1 MATRHNLA
9 LDMFGQNVGL
19 CHLAEGLLLA
29 TQEAE
34 LEGQEPTLDPAVLLL
49 SYQLSFLTHTDSMP
63 RRMVNDLI
71 RMCESNRCT
80 PVDPVHIRSH

>member
-1 MATRHNLA
+1 MAARHNLA
-9 LDMFGQNVGL
+9 LDMFGQNIGL
-19 CHLAEGLLLA
+19 CHLVEGLLLA

-34 LEGQEPTLDPAVLLL
+34 LEGQEPTTDAAVLLL

-71 RMCESNRCT
+71 HLCESNRSI
-80 PVDPVHIRSH
+80 PIDPMHFRSH